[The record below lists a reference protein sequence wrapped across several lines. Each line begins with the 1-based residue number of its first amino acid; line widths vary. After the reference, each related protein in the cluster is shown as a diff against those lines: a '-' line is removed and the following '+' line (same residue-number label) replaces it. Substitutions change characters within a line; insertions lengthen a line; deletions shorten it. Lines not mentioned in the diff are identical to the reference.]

1 MDIQAIASKHSTH
14 DLSLELIPFQRQ
26 VIDLDFSKRG
36 IVESIR
42 KLSISSVPR
51 VSQECRFLSK
61 SKPLKLQ
68 GALLERY
75 SKNRLFAL
83 KPVAYRIPCKDP
95 ATTANTDCSSGV
107 CSTIFRVSEQ
117 KISSNS
123 SLPSEKKPLDHLNE
137 IDEAPAHILHHWTRS
152 EKIILVQQPSDSQ
165 SPKPFSIRHQ
175 QSEGQFESKELVL
188 KRTNSIHSLQT
199 YLNSKI
205 EKPIQLNMDQFRRL
219 MTDKQDSQSGIRPI
233 LKNSRTSSPTKHT
246 IDCTTRTSQKTMDC
260 GRGSETSKSLKK
272 KVSFSKNRIVKL
284 FNPQLSQDFEDR
296 PVYSKQNIR

>member
-1 MDIQAIASKHSTH
+1 MNTQAIASKHSTH

-26 VIDLDFSKRG
+26 VLDLDFSKRG

-51 VSQECRFLSK
+51 VSQECRFFAK
-61 SKPLKLQ
+61 NKPLKFQ
-68 GALLERY
+68 AVLLERY

-107 CSTIFRVSEQ
+107 CSALFRVSEQ

-123 SLPSEKKPLDHLNE
+123 SLQNEKKPLDHLNE
-137 IDEAPAHILHHWTRS
+137 IDETPAHILHNWTRS
-152 EKIILVQQPSDSQ
+152 DKTIPVLRSESQ
-165 SPKPFSIRHQ
+165 SPKTLSIRHQ
-175 QSEGQFESKELVL
+175 QSEGQLKSKGLVL
-188 KRTNSIHSLQT
+188 KRTNSINSLHM

-219 MTDKQDSQSGIRPI
+219 MTDKQDSQGGIKPI
-233 LKNSRTSSPTKHT
+233 LKNSKTSSPAKQM
-246 IDCTTRTSQKTMDC
+246 IDCTARTSQKTMDC

-284 FNPQLSQDFEDR
+284 YNPQLSQDFEDR
-296 PVYSKQNIR
+296 PIYSKKGFL